1 MRGRC
6 GAGPYW
12 PRRLSLRSLTH
23 LGTRS
28 LLGRCRYARCR
39 HSDPWTL
46 ENASAEGSADCAA
59 EPRSSRRRYTVP
71 YCTCAHDLAR
81 TKLPGLGN
89 SRYYDAV
96 TLCAIVSQLRLLSG
110 AAACAAQHILAHPE
124 DEGGAQAAGLRNRA
138 ESRRRCGRDG
148 PSPGADVARVAPSPA
163 GDVARVRPV
172 LAQMWQEVRPV
183 PAQMCARSRR
193 RCGRGAPSPGADVA
207 RVGLSRRRCCRGAQS
222 PGADVRPVPAQVWQ
236 GCAQSRRKPS
246 PGLALR

>member
-183 PAQMCARSRR
+183 PAQM
-193 RCGRGAPSPGADVA
+193 
-207 RVGLSRRRCCRGAQS
+207 
-222 PGADVRPVPAQVWQ
+222 WQ
-236 GCAQSRRKPS
+236 GCASVSGLARCLRKPPKERASRGS
-246 PGLALR
+246 PPSTFCMLPLRRYVDQPSERRCAAVQFRRYAS